1 MLSAIIC
8 GMGYFTTLWGQLKDD
23 ETSKNIKGRIL
34 PTTSDEKVP
43 LLEEREEDGDEEVE
57 GDSKV

>member
-8 GMGYFTTLWGQLKDD
+8 GMGYYTTLWGQLKEDNQ
-23 ETSKNIKGRIL
+23 TSKNIKGSIL

-43 LLEEREEDGDEEVE
+43 LLQEREEDEDEEE